1 MPSDVREGRETG
13 GADSARHALAGLW
26 EQAGL
31 PPAALAHID
40 VPGNAPVLPSSFAVA
55 DAIQA
60 SMAAAA
66 GAAAELWHLRHGRR
80 QQVQVPREHA
90 VLESCAHFTLD
101 GRAPQVWD
109 KLSGLYRC
117 GDAVGAPGW
126 VRLHANFAHHR
137 DGALRLLG
145 CPVGDRTERSAVEQ
159 ALRGWRARDF
169 EDAAAQAGLVVA
181 ALRSFDEWDRH
192 PQALALADE
201 PVVRIDR
208 IGDAR
213 PIDAPPCTAAD
224 RPLHGLRVLDLTRI
238 LAGPVA
244 GRTLAAYGAEVLL
257 LNAPHLPNIEA
268 IAETSRGKRSAHL
281 DLREHAGRER
291 LQALLADAQVF
302 VQGYRPGG
310 LAAFGFG
317 PAQLAALRPGIVA
330 VSLSAYGASGPWS
343 ARRGFDSLVQT
354 ATGFNDAEARA
365 SDAAKPQ
372 ALPLQ
377 ALDYTAGHLLAF
389 GAQAALWRQAQ
400 EGGSWHVQVSLAGV
414 GHWLRSLG
422 RVDSGL
428 SVTPPD
434 IAPHLVSEPSGFGR
448 LVAARHAAQ
457 FSETPP
463 LWRWP
468 SMPPG
473 THDAAWPPR

>member
-1 MPSDVREGRETG
+1 VPIDDRDAGPAQR
-13 GADSARHALAGLW
+13 ALSGLW

-31 PPAALAHID
+31 PAAALDAID
-40 VPGNAPVLPSSFAVA
+40 VPGHAPVLPSSFAVA

-80 QQVQVPREHA
+80 QRVLVPREHA

-117 GDAVGAPGW
+117 GDALGEPGW
-126 VRLHANFAHHR
+126 VRIHANFAHHR
-137 DGALRLLG
+137 DGALTLLG
-145 CPVGDRTERSAVEQ
+145 CPTGNATERPVVEQ
-159 ALRGWRARDF
+159 ALRDWRAEDV

-181 ALRSFDEWDRH
+181 ALRSFDAWDRH
-192 PQALALADE
+192 PQARALADQ
-201 PVVRIDR
+201 PVVRIER
-208 IGDAR
+208 IGDAA
-213 PIDAPPCTAAD
+213 PLAWPDAADTD
-224 RPLHGLRVLDLTRI
+224 RPLHGVRVLDLTRI

-244 GRTLAAYGAEVLL
+244 GRTLAAYGAEVLM
-257 LNAPHLPNIEA
+257 LNSPQLPNIEA

-281 DLREHAGRER
+281 DLRDDAGRER
-291 LQALLADAQVF
+291 LKALLADAQVF

-310 LAAFGFG
+310 LQALGFG
-317 PAQLAALRPGIVA
+317 PEQLAALRPGIVA
-330 VSLSAYGASGPWS
+330 VSLSAYGSTGPWS
-343 ARRGFDSLVQT
+343 TRRGFDSLVQT
-354 ATGFNDAEARA
+354 ATGFNDAEAHA
-365 SDAAKPQ
+365 AGAAKPQ

-377 ALDYTAGHLLAF
+377 ALDYAAGYLLAF
-389 GAQAALWRQAQ
+389 GAQAALWRQAR

-422 RVDSGL
+422 RVDHGL
-428 SVTPPD
+428 AAKAPD
-434 IAPHLVSEPSGFGR
+434 IAPFLVSEPSGFGR

-457 FSETPP
+457 FAETPP

-473 THDAAWPPR
+473 THPAAWPTR

>member
-1 MPSDVREGRETG
+1 MPIDDRDAGPAQR
-13 GADSARHALAGLW
+13 ALSGLW
-26 EQAGL
+26 RQAGL
-31 PPAALAHID
+31 PAAALDAID
-40 VPGNAPVLPSSFAVA
+40 VPGHAPVLPSSFAVA

-66 GAAAELWHLRHGRR
+66 AAAAELWHLRHGRR
-80 QQVQVPREHA
+80 QRVLVPREHA

-117 GDAVGAPGW
+117 GEALGEPGW

-137 DGALRLLG
+137 DGALKLLG
-145 CPVGDRTERSAVEQ
+145 CPTGDATERPVVEQ
-159 ALRGWRARDF
+159 ALRGWRAEDV

-181 ALRSFDEWDRH
+181 ALRSFEAWDRH
-192 PQALALADE
+192 PQALALADQ
-201 PVVRIDR
+201 PTVRIER
-208 IGDAR
+208 IGDAA
-213 PIDAPPCTAAD
+213 PLAWPDAAAAD

-257 LNAPHLPNIEA
+257 LNAPQLPNIEA

-281 DLREHAGRER
+281 DLRDNAGRQR
-291 LQALLADAQVF
+291 LKALLADAQVF

-310 LAAFGFG
+310 LQALGFG
-317 PAQLAALRPGIVA
+317 PEQLAALRPGIVA
-330 VSLSAYGASGPWS
+330 VSLSAYGSTGPWS

-365 SDAAKPQ
+365 AGAAKPQ

-377 ALDYTAGHLLAF
+377 ALDYAAGYLLAF
-389 GAQAALWRQAQ
+389 GAQAALWRQAC

-422 RVDSGL
+422 RVDHGL
-428 SVTPPD
+428 TAKAPD
-434 IAPHLVSEPSGFGR
+434 IAPLLVSEPSGFGR

-457 FSETPP
+457 FAETPP

-473 THDAAWPPR
+473 THPAAWPTC

>member
-1 MPSDVREGRETG
+1 MAT
-13 GADSARHALAGLW
+13 LW
-26 EQAGL
+26 QQAGL
-31 PPAALAHID
+31 PAAGLDHLS

-66 GAAAELWHLRHGRR
+66 GAAAELWHLHQGRR
-80 QQVQVPREHA
+80 QRVLVPREHA

-109 KLSGLYRC
+109 KLSGLYPC
-117 GDAVGAPGW
+117 GHGIGAPGW
-126 VRLHANFAHHR
+126 VRIHANFAHHR
-137 DGALRLLG
+137 DGALKLLG
-145 CPVGDRTERSAVEQ
+145 CPVGERTERAAVEQ
-159 ALRGWRARDF
+159 ALRGWRADDV

-192 PQALALADE
+192 PQALALAGE
-201 PVVRIDR
+201 PTVRIDR
-208 IGDAR
+208 IGGASPIAR
-213 PIDAPPCTAAD
+213 PPSDATD

-257 LNAPHLPNIEA
+257 LNAPHLPNIEG
-268 IAETSRGKRSAHL
+268 IAETSRGKRSAQL
-281 DLREHAGRER
+281 DLREPTGRER
-291 LQALLADAQVF
+291 LKALLADAHVF
-302 VQGYRPGG
+302 LQGYRPGG
-310 LAAFGFG
+310 LAALGFG

-330 VSLSAYGASGPWS
+330 VSLSAYGASGPW
-343 ARRGFDSLVQT
+343 ATRRGFDSLVQT

-365 SDAAKPQ
+365 AGAAKPQ

-377 ALDYTAGHLLAF
+377 ALDYAAGYLLAF
-389 GAQAALWRQAQ
+389 GTQAALWRQAQ

-414 GHWLRSLG
+414 GRWLRSLG
-422 RVDSGL
+422 RVDAGL
-428 SVTPPD
+428 SVTAPE
-434 IAPHLVSEPSGFGR
+434 IAPWLVSEPSGFGR

-457 FSETPP
+457 FSDTPP

-473 THDAAWPPR
+473 THDAAWAA